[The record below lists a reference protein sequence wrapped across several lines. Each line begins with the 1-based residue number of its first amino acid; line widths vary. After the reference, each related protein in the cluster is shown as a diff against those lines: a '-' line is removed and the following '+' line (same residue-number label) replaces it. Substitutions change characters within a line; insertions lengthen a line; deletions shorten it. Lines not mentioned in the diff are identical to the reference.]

1 MSNNGRVLNVAC
13 ARNHRELTACLFEGG
28 LFAFWVL
35 GVVNRQYSCQVA
47 IEFCL
52 HFRRL
57 GARYQDYLVNKAAY
71 NLGSIRTNINI
82 IKSFGQVAN
91 FVGI

>member
-1 MSNNGRVLNVAC
+1 MLASHH
-13 ARNHRELTACLFEGG
+13 NHRELTACLFEGG

-47 IEFCL
+47 IEFCF
-52 HFRRL
+52 HFRRP
-57 GARYQDYLVNKAAY
+57 GSRYQDYIVNKAAY
-71 NLGSIRTNINI
+71 NLGSIRMNVNI